1 MDALLRDFRYALRTL
16 RKTPGFTFFAVLT
29 LALGIGATSTIFSVV
44 DTVLLSPPPY
54 GDPAR
59 LVTVYENDLAD
70 GTLEFPVAPANFH
83 DWQRDEWAAS
93 VDQFTQGNWSEAYE
107 LLATQFSADPA
118 SLCLMRVMDKS
129 KRKPPADWDGSFA
142 PPSPDGS

>member
-1 MDALLRDFRYALRTL
+1 MDALLRDLRYALRTL

-44 DTVLLSPPPY
+44 NTVLLSPPPY

-70 GTLEFPVAPANFH
+70 GNLEFPVAPGTVAMVGKV
-83 DWQRDEWAAS
+83 RGRIVVTVYGAAH
-93 VDQFTQGNWSEAYE
+93 
-107 LLATQFSADPA
+107 
-118 SLCLMRVMDKS
+118 S
-129 KRKPPADWDGSFA
+129 KA
-142 PPSPDGS
+142 